1 MINWKVRLKNPT
13 FIFTVLLPGLLILAQ
28 MVAAFINN
36 FITPI
41 GFTITEDALNGA
53 LGIINFIALTFF
65 GIGGVVDHT
74 TKGLSDSENA
84 RQYEEP
90 K

>member
-13 FIFTVLLPGLLILAQ
+13 FIFTVLLPGLLILVQ

-36 FITPI
+36 FIHPI
-41 GFTITEDALNGA
+41 GFTISDDALSGA

-65 GIGGVVDHT
+65 GVGGVIDHT
-74 TKGLSDSENA
+74 TKGLRDSENA
-84 RQYEEP
+84 RSYEEP

>member
-13 FIFTVLLPGLLILAQ
+13 FIFTVLLPGLLLLAQ

-41 GFTITEDALNGA
+41 GFTISDDALSGA
-53 LGIINFIALTFF
+53 LGIINFISLTFF
-65 GIGGVVDHT
+65 GVGGVVDHT
-74 TKGLSDSENA
+74 TKGIRDSENA
-84 RQYEEP
+84 RTYQEP

>member
-13 FIFTVLLPGLLILAQ
+13 FIFTVLLPGILMLVQ

-36 FITPI
+36 FVHPI
-41 GFTITEDALNGA
+41 GFTITEDALTGA
-53 LGIINFIALTFF
+53 MGIINFIALTFF
-65 GIGGVVDHT
+65 GIGGVIDHT
-74 TKGLSDSENA
+74 TQGMSDSDEA
-84 RQYEEP
+84 KKYEAP

>member
-13 FIFTVLLPGLLILAQ
+13 FIFTVLLPGLLLLAQ

-41 GFTITEDALNGA
+41 GFTITDDALNGA

-65 GIGGVVDHT
+65 GVGGVVDHT

-84 RQYEEP
+84 GQYKDP